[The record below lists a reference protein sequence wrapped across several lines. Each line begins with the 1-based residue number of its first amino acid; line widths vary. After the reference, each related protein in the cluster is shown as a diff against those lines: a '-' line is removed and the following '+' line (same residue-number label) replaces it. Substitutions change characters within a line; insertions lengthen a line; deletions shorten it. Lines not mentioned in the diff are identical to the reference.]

1 MVLAFEGALT
11 ERQLFTSVHTL
22 EKCSRSAK

>member
-1 MVLAFEGALT
+1 MALAFDGALT